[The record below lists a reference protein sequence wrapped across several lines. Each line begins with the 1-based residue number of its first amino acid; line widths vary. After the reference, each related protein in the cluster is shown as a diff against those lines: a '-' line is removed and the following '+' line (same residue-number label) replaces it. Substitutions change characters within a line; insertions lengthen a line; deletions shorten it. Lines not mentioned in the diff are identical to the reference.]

1 MKADRESVMFYDAV
15 ANTHGLALDPF
26 KALVAPRPIGWIS
39 TLGKNGVVN
48 LAPYSFFNAVSEDPH
63 FVMFASGG
71 RKDSQR
77 NAEETGEFVCS
88 LATYDLREAMSK
100 TSAAVGP
107 DVDEMRLAGLTPAP
121 SRLVAPPRVQEL
133 PVAFECRYWR
143 TIELPG
149 RDGAPSGHAIV
160 LGQVVGVH
168 IADEAIVNGK
178 VDVTQA
184 EADRPARLRRLC
196 GDRRGVHAAQA
207 RCARARRVSIA
218 ELLGEDA
225 LGQRV
230 ARIEHHEECRCR
242 FPPSPRP

>member
-1 MKADRESVMFYDAV
+1 MFYDAV

-39 TLGKNGVVN
+39 TLSRNGVVN

-88 LATYDLREAMSK
+88 LATYELSEAMNR

-107 DVDEMRLAGLTPAP
+107 EVDEMRLAGLTPAP
-121 SRLVAPPRVQEL
+121 SRLVAPPRVKES

-149 RDGAPSGHAIV
+149 PNSGTSGNAIV

-168 IADEAIVNGK
+168 IADEVIVNGK
-178 VDVTQA
+178 VDVT
-184 EADRPARLRRLC
+184 RLKPIARLGY
-196 GDRRGVHAAQA
+196 GDYAVIDQ
-207 RCARARRVSIA
+207 VFT
-218 ELLGEDA
+218 L
-225 LGQRV
+225 
-230 ARIEHHEECRCR
+230 
-242 FPPSPRP
+242 PRP